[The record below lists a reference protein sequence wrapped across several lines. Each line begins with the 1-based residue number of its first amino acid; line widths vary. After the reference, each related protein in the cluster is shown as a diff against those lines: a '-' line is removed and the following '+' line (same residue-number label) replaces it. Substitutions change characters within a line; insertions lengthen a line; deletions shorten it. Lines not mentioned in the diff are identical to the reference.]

1 VPGEEVRAEAGG
13 GSRPKTG
20 PRHAAPRKS
29 LLHRIQ
35 VPAGKAIAL
44 AAMPTAV
51 LMGMGLT
58 PRLAQADE
66 VSKDKFTAG
75 PCVTA
80 PDKAGEEEKEP
91 EQDKAGKDAKDAKD
105 AGKESGE
112 DAGEDAKPPADEQ
125 PVKPAPS
132 ETASTLPADSAE
144 EPDKGEE
151 DQQDGGEGS
160 GGTGEADEPA
170 PEPEESSP
178 STEPVEQRPGLL
190 DPILDPIGDLLNPD
204 RDKDGEDTAQQP
216 PAASDPSAPSTPS
229 TPPAADEDKA
239 DEDKTSEDKAPQ
251 DKEPQDKES
260 QEKTGDTGAGT
271 DPKAGER
278 DEVDAGSGAD
288 GEAAE
293 DGKADDEPADGK
305 TDDKPADDKTA
316 EETDP
321 ADGPAG
327 YPCPEEK
334 KVPGTD
340 EVTENALP
348 NTSWVLESSRLDL
361 HGLAY
366 HGVVNVTRRNGQT
379 VQALKFTA
387 SGLDIGNLHQIVNGE
402 NGYDYHVQARDGS
415 TSSFKNGTVTMYT
428 ERLKGK
434 LLGIIPIEFDAEHE
448 PPLVLPELFFTDV
461 TVTQVAQYG
470 GTLNIPGMRVYT
482 TPQ

>member
-1 VPGEEVRAEAGG
+1 
-13 GSRPKTG
+13 
-20 PRHAAPRKS
+20 
-29 LLHRIQ
+29 
-35 VPAGKAIAL
+35 
-44 AAMPTAV
+44 MPTAV

-91 EQDKAGKDAKDAKD
+91 EQDKAPDKASDKASDKDAKD
-105 AGKESGE
+105 AGKESGK
-112 DAGEDAKPPADEQ
+112 DTGKAGEDAKPPADGQ

-132 ETASTLPADSAE
+132 ETASTLPAGSDK

-160 GGTGEADEPA
+160 GGTGGADEPA
-170 PEPEESSP
+170 PKPEESGP

-190 DPILDPIGDLLNPD
+190 DPILGPIGDLLNPD

-216 PAASDPSAPSTPS
+216 PAASDPSTPSTPS
-229 TPPAADEDKA
+229 TPPAADEDKTPE
-239 DEDKTSEDKAPQ
+239 DEAPQDEAPQDKAPQ
-251 DKEPQDKES
+251 DKES
-260 QEKTGDTGAGT
+260 QQKTGDTGAET
-271 DPKAGER
+271 DPVAGER
-278 DEVDAGSGAD
+278 DEVDAGSGAED
-288 GEAAE
+288 EAAE
-293 DGKADDEPADGK
+293 DGKTDDKPEDDKAADGK
-305 TDDKPADDKTA
+305 TDDKPADEAA
-316 EETDP
+316 EGTDP

-340 EVTENALP
+340 EVTDNALP
-348 NTSWVLESSRLDL
+348 NTSWVLESTRLDL

-366 HGVVNVTRRNGQT
+366 HGVVNVTRQNGQT

-415 TSSFKNGTVTMYT
+415 TSSFENGTVTMYT